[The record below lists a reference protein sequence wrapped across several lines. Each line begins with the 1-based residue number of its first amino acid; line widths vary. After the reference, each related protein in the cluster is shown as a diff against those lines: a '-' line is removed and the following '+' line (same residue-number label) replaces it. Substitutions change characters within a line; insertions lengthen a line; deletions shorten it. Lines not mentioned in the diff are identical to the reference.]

1 MRLEDPVDPVDD
13 VEHGDRRI
21 GGCDAAD
28 GACYSMDPVDPGRE
42 ILMLMLR
49 ECVLGGG
56 AARELGH
63 RWFNSDPSPCSV
75 RAYAVRVV
83 A

>member
-1 MRLEDPVDPVDD
+1 
-13 VEHGDRRI
+13 
-21 GGCDAAD
+21 
-28 GACYSMDPVDPGRE
+28 MDPVDPGRE